1 MTQDPIHL
9 GRLMSAIAHDLRTPL
24 ATIYGFAKTI
34 ERGGGLDERQ
44 ERFLGL
50 IIAAAADMD
59 RMIENVST
67 VGHIAEERMSVD
79 RAASAPTRSR
89 RPRSRR
95 CRSAP
100 TAASVVCAPA
110 SAALVDT
117 DADRAARAV
126 ALVAEAALRLEPS
139 RQEAYL
145 QRRRRRP
152 SAAARSPSSC
162 CPGSRPTA
170 ATCRSRRRRIVLA
183 HLGATLVTEGEELVV
198 RFEAARSVR

>member
-67 VGHIAEERMSVD
+67 VGHIAEERMSLD
-79 RAASAPTRSR
+79 KAAIGTDALARAAVDAVPERADGR
-89 RPRSRR
+89 RL
-95 CRSAP
+95 
-100 TAASVVCAPA
+100 VVRPGTG
-110 SAALVDT
+110 ALVDT

-126 ALVAEAALRLEPS
+126 ALVAEAALRLEPG

-145 QRRRRRP
+145 QPDGISIRTGP
-152 SAAARSPSSC
+152 FSAQLM
-162 CPGSRPTA
+162 PGLEAHGRDVPVETA
-170 ATCRSRRRRIVLA
+170 RIVLA
-183 HLGATLVTEGEELVV
+183 HLGATLVTEGEALVV
-198 RFEAARSVR
+198 RFDAA

>member
-9 GRLMSAIAHDLRTPL
+9 GGLMSAIAHDLRTPL

-44 ERFLGL
+44 QRFLGL

-67 VGHIAEERMSVD
+67 IGHIAEQRISLDLAPVGTDALAAAAQQAVPERAD
-79 RAASAPTRSR
+79 GR
-89 RPRSRR
+89 R
-95 CRSAP
+95 
-100 TAASVVCAPA
+100 VVVRTGTPA
-110 SAALVDT
+110 TVET

-139 RQEAYL
+139 RQEAYV
-145 QRRRRRP
+145 QADGPAIRTGP
-152 SAAARSPSSC
+152 FSAQLL
-162 CPGSRPTA
+162 PGLEAHGRDVPVETA
-170 ATCRSRRRRIVLA
+170 RIVLA

-198 RFEAARSVR
+198 RFDER

>member
-44 ERFLGL
+44 DRFLGL

-67 VGHIAEERMSVD
+67 VGHIAEERMTIDNSPVTTD
-79 RAASAPTRSR
+79 ALAA
-89 RPRSRR
+89 
-95 CRSAP
+95 
-100 TAASVVCAPA
+100 
-110 SAALVDT
+110 AALDAIPERPDGRCVVLLPGSGALVAT

-139 RQEAYL
+139 RQEAHL
-145 QRRRRRP
+145 QADGASIRSGP
-152 SAAARSPSSC
+152 FSAELLPGLAAHGRDVPVE
-162 CPGSRPTA
+162 TA
-170 ATCRSRRRRIVLA
+170 RIVLGY
-183 HLGATLVTEGEELVV
+183 LGATLVTEGEELVA
-198 RFEAARSVR
+198 RFTAA

>member
-67 VGHIAEERMSVD
+67 VGHIAEERMTVD
-79 RAASAPTRSR
+79 DAPIATDALAA
-89 RPRSRR
+89 
-95 CRSAP
+95 
-100 TAASVVCAPA
+100 
-110 SAALVDT
+110 AALDAVPVRPDGRRVVLRPGAGDLVRT

-126 ALVAEAALRLEPS
+126 ALVAEAALRFEPT

-145 QRRRRRP
+145 QADGTSIRSGP
-152 SAAARSPSSC
+152 FSAQLL
-162 CPGSRPTA
+162 PGLEAHGRDVPVETA
-170 ATCRSRRRRIVLA
+170 RIVLA
-183 HLGATLVTEGEELVV
+183 YLGATLVTEGEELVA
-198 RFEAARSVR
+198 RFVAA

>member
-67 VGHIAEERMSVD
+67 VGHIAEERMSID
-79 RAASAPTRSR
+79 RAAVSTEALAAGALEAVPERPDGR
-89 RPRSRR
+89 R
-95 CRSAP
+95 
-100 TAASVVCAPA
+100 VVLRPGTG
-110 SAALVDT
+110 ALVET
-117 DADRAARAV
+117 DADRAARAI
-126 ALVAEAALRLEPS
+126 ALVVEAALRLEPS
-139 RQEAYL
+139 RAEAYL
-145 QRRRRRP
+145 QPDGATIRSGP
-152 SAAARSPSSC
+152 FSETLLPGLEARGRDVPVE
-162 CPGSRPTA
+162 TA
-170 ATCRSRRRRIVLA
+170 RIVLA
-183 HLGATLVTEGEELVV
+183 YLGATLVTEGEELVA
-198 RFEAARSVR
+198 RFGPA

>member
-67 VGHIAEERMSVD
+67 VGHIAEERMSLDKAAVGTD
-79 RAASAPTRSR
+79 ALAQAAAEAVPERADGR
-89 RPRSRR
+89 
-95 CRSAP
+95 
-100 TAASVVCAPA
+100 SVVVRPGT
-110 SAALVDT
+110 AALVDT

-145 QRRRRRP
+145 QPDGTTIRTGP
-152 SAAARSPSSC
+152 FSAQLL
-162 CPGSRPTA
+162 PGLEAHGRDVPVETA
-170 ATCRSRRRRIVLA
+170 RIVLA
-183 HLGATLVTEGEELVV
+183 HLGASLVTEGEELIV
-198 RFEAARSVR
+198 RFDAA

>member
-67 VGHIAEERMSVD
+67 IGHIAEARLAVEETPVTTGQLAVAAQEAVPERADGRHVVV
-79 RAASAPTRSR
+79 
-89 RPRSRR
+89 RPG
-95 CRSAP
+95 AGA
-100 TAASVVCAPA
+100 T
-110 SAALVDT
+110 VDT
-117 DADRAARAV
+117 DTDRAARAV

-145 QRRRRRP
+145 QPDGATIRIGP
-152 SAAARSPSSC
+152 FSDVLL
-162 CPGSRPTA
+162 PGLEAHGRDVPVETA
-170 ATCRSRRRRIVLA
+170 RIVLA
-183 HLGATLVTEGEELVV
+183 HLGATLATEGEELVV
-198 RFEAARSVR
+198 RFAADD

>member
-9 GRLMSAIAHDLRTPL
+9 GRLMNAIAHDLRTPL

-50 IIAAAADMD
+50 IMSAAADMD

-67 VGHIAEERMSVD
+67 IGHIAEERMALEIVAVGTD
-79 RAASAPTRSR
+79 ALAAAAVEAVPERADGR
-89 RPRSRR
+89 
-95 CRSAP
+95 
-100 TAASVVCAPA
+100 SVVVRPGTPA
-110 SAALVDT
+110 MVDT

-139 RQEAYL
+139 CQEAYL
-145 QRRRRRP
+145 QADGTAIRTGP
-152 SAAARSPSSC
+152 FSAQLL
-162 CPGSRPTA
+162 PGLEAHGRDVPVETA
-170 ATCRSRRRRIVLA
+170 RIVLGI
-183 HLGATLVTEGEELVV
+183 LGATLATEGEELVV
-198 RFEAARSVR
+198 RFGAV

>member
-1 MTQDPIHL
+1 MSHDPIYL

-50 IIAAAADMD
+50 IIAAATDMD

-67 VGHIAEERMSVD
+67 IGHIAEGRMTVD
-79 RAASAPTRSR
+79 SAPVATDALAAAAREAIPERTDGR
-89 RPRSRR
+89 R
-95 CRSAP
+95 
-100 TAASVVCAPA
+100 VVQRPGTGAMVA
-110 SAALVDT
+110 T
-117 DADRAARAV
+117 DADRAARAL

-145 QRRRRRP
+145 QADGTAIRSGP
-152 SAAARSPSSC
+152 FSAQLLPGLEAHGRDVPVETARV
-162 CPGSRPTA
+162 
-170 ATCRSRRRRIVLA
+170 VLA
-183 HLGATLVTEGEELVV
+183 HLGATIVTEGDELVA
-198 RFEAARSVR
+198 RFGAA

>member
-67 VGHIAEERMSVD
+67 VGHIAEERMSIAN
-79 RAASAPTRSR
+79 AAV
-89 RPRSRR
+89 
-95 CRSAP
+95 
-100 TAASVVCAPA
+100 ASDALAV
-110 SAALVDT
+110 AALEAIPERGDGRRVVLRPGTGALVAT

-126 ALVAEAALRLEPS
+126 ALVAESALRLEPN

-145 QRRRRRP
+145 QPDGTAIRTGP
-152 SAAARSPSSC
+152 FSELLL
-162 CPGSRPTA
+162 PGLEAHGRDVPVETA
-170 ATCRSRRRRIVLA
+170 RIVLA
-183 HLGATLVTEGEELVV
+183 YLGATLVAEGDELVA
-198 RFEAARSVR
+198 RFVAA

>member
-67 VGHIAEERMSVD
+67 VGHIAEERMQVE
-79 RAASAPTRSR
+79 RAPITTDAL
-89 RPRSRR
+89 
-95 CRSAP
+95 
-100 TAASVVCAPA
+100 AA
-110 SAALVDT
+110 AALEAVPERGDGRRVVLRTGAGALVET

-145 QRRRRRP
+145 QADG
-152 SAAARSPSSC
+152 AAIRSGPFSELLL
-162 CPGSRPTA
+162 PGLEAHGRDVPVETA
-170 ATCRSRRRRIVLA
+170 RIVLA
-183 HLGATLVTEGEELVV
+183 FLGATLVTEGEELVA
-198 RFEAARSVR
+198 RFAAA

>member
-34 ERGGGLDERQ
+34 ERSGGLDERQ

-50 IIAAAADMD
+50 IIAAATDMD

-67 VGHIAEERMSVD
+67 VGHIAEERMTVD
-79 RAASAPTRSR
+79 SGPVASDALAA
-89 RPRSRR
+89 
-95 CRSAP
+95 
-100 TAASVVCAPA
+100 
-110 SAALVDT
+110 AALEAIPERADGRRVVLRPGSGALVET

-145 QRRRRRP
+145 QPDGTSIRSGP
-152 SAAARSPSSC
+152 FSEQLLPGLEARGRDVPVE
-162 CPGSRPTA
+162 TA
-170 ATCRSRRRRIVLA
+170 RIVLA
-183 HLGATLVTEGEELVV
+183 HLGATLVTEGEELVA
-198 RFEAARSVR
+198 RFQAA